1 MDLESGIKE
10 KSSGGWLIMG
20 RYWRIFREF
29 FRACFVEELEY
40 RSEFLGNLVSSFFGI
55 GIAILTIHIF
65 FYQTD
70 RLGGW
75 TYTDVLVLLGVF
87 NTLKGWI
94 DFALRPN
101 MPRLLEHVR
110 RGTLDYILTKPVDS
124 MFYVSFRHLVFWRL
138 IDVALGLGLIVYGLA
153 EKHYMPSLVDIL
165 VFLITMAS
173 SLVLIYS
180 LWMMLMTTSFWV
192 IRIDDLSFIFDSF
205 FETARFPIGMYR
217 GWVRVILTYVLPA
230 AVITNMPALSLLGKW
245 NMATAL
251 IAGLLAVVFLW
262 LARRF
267 WRFALRSY
275 TSASS

>member
-1 MDLESGIKE
+1 MDSGIKE
-10 KSSGGWLIMG
+10 KSGGRWLSVR
-20 RYWRIFREF
+20 RYVRIFREF

-55 GIAILTIHIF
+55 GIAILTVNIF

-70 RLGGW
+70 QLGGW
-75 TYTDVLVLLGVF
+75 AYADVLVLLGVF
-87 NTLKGWI
+87 NTLRGMI

-138 IDVALGLGLIVYGLA
+138 IDVLLGLGVIGYGLMV
-153 EKHYMPSLVDIL
+153 KRYIPSLFDVLI
-165 VFLITMAS
+165 FLITIAAS
-173 SLVLIYS
+173 FVLIYA

-205 FETARFPIGMYR
+205 FETARFPVGMYR
-217 GWVRVILTYVLPA
+217 GWVRVVLTYVLPA

-251 IAGLLAVVFLW
+251 IAVLLALVFLW

-267 WRFALRSY
+267 WRFALRFY

>member
-1 MDLESGIKE
+1 MESGINE
-10 KSSGGWLIMG
+10 KSGGRWLSVR
-20 RYWRIFREF
+20 RYIRIFREF

-40 RSEFLGNLVSSFFGI
+40 RSEFLSNLVSSFFGI
-55 GIAILTIHIF
+55 GIAILTVNIF

-70 RLGGW
+70 QLGGW
-75 TYTDVLVLLGVF
+75 AYADVLVLLGVF
-87 NTLKGWI
+87 NTLRGLI

-138 IDVALGLGLIVYGLA
+138 IDVLLGLGVIGYGLMV
-153 EKHYMPSLVDIL
+153 KRYIPSLFDVLI
-165 VFLITMAS
+165 FLITIAAS
-173 SLVLIYS
+173 FVLIYS

-217 GWVRVILTYVLPA
+217 GWVRVVLTYVLPA

-245 NMATAL
+245 DTATAL
-251 IAGLLAVVFLW
+251 IAVLLALVFLW

-267 WRFALRSY
+267 WRFALRFY

>member
-1 MDLESGIKE
+1 MESRIKE
-10 KSSGGWLIMG
+10 KSSGRWVKMR
-20 RYWRIFREF
+20 RYARIFREF
-29 FRACFVEELEY
+29 FRTCFVEELEY
-40 RSEFLGNLVSSFFGI
+40 RSEFLGNLLSSFFGI
-55 GIAILTIHIF
+55 GIAILTVNIF

-70 RLGGW
+70 QLAGW
-75 TYTDVLVLLGVF
+75 IYADVLVLLGVF
-87 NTLKGWI
+87 NTLRGLI

-138 IDVALGLGLIVYGLA
+138 IDVLLGLGVIGYGLV
-153 EKHYMPSLVDIL
+153 EKHYIPSLVDVA
-165 VFLITMAS
+165 VFIMTIAAS
-173 SLVLIYS
+173 FVLIYS

-217 GWVRVILTYVLPA
+217 GWVRVVLTYVLPA

-245 NMATAL
+245 NIVTAL
-251 IAGLLAVVFLW
+251 ISVVLAGVFLW
-262 LARRF
+262 LSRRF
-267 WRFALRSY
+267 WRFALRFY

>member
-1 MDLESGIKE
+1 MR
-10 KSSGGWLIMG
+10 
-20 RYWRIFREF
+20 RYVRIFREF

-40 RSEFLGNLVSSFFGI
+40 RSEFLGNLISSFFGI
-55 GIAILTIHIF
+55 GIAVLTVNIF

-70 RLGGW
+70 QLGGW
-75 TYTDVLVLLGVF
+75 TYADVLVLLGVF
-87 NTLKGWI
+87 NTLRGMI

-138 IDVALGLGLIVYGLA
+138 IDVLLGIGVIGYGLIK
-153 EKHYMPSLVDIL
+153 KHYIPSLVDVI
-165 VFLITMAS
+165 VFIVTIAAS
-173 SLVLIYS
+173 FVLIYS
-180 LWMMLMTTSFWV
+180 LWMLLMTTSFWV

-205 FETARFPIGMYR
+205 FETARFPVGMYR
-217 GWVRVILTYVLPA
+217 GWVRIVLTYVLPA

-251 IAGLLAVVFLW
+251 IAALLALVFLW

-267 WRFALRSY
+267 WRFALRFY

>member
-1 MDLESGIKE
+1 MESGIKE
-10 KSSGGWLIMG
+10 KPSGRWLSVR
-20 RYWRIFREF
+20 RYVRIFREF

-40 RSEFLGNLVSSFFGI
+40 RSEFLGNLISSFFGI
-55 GIAILTIHIF
+55 GIAVLTVNIF

-70 RLGGW
+70 QLGGW
-75 TYTDVLVLLGVF
+75 TYADVLVLLGVF
-87 NTLKGWI
+87 NTLRGMI

-138 IDVALGLGLIVYGLA
+138 IDVLLGLGVIGYGLMV
-153 EKHYMPSLVDIL
+153 KRYIPSLFDVLI
-165 VFLITMAS
+165 FLITIAAS
-173 SLVLIYS
+173 FVLIYS

-217 GWVRVILTYVLPA
+217 GLVRIVLTYVLPA

-245 NMATAL
+245 NMATAF
-251 IAGLLAVVFLW
+251 IAVLLALVFLW

-267 WRFALRSY
+267 WRFALRFY

>member
-1 MDLESGIKE
+1 MR
-10 KSSGGWLIMG
+10 
-20 RYWRIFREF
+20 RYVRIFREF

-40 RSEFLGNLVSSFFGI
+40 RSEFLGNLISSFFGI
-55 GIAILTIHIF
+55 GIAVLTVNIF

-70 RLGGW
+70 QLGGW
-75 TYTDVLVLLGVF
+75 TYADVLVLLGVF
-87 NTLKGWI
+87 NTLRGMI

-138 IDVALGLGLIVYGLA
+138 IDVLLGLGVIGYGLMV
-153 EKHYMPSLVDIL
+153 KRYIPSLFDVLI
-165 VFLITMAS
+165 FLITIAAS
-173 SLVLIYS
+173 FVLIYS

-217 GWVRVILTYVLPA
+217 GLVRIVLTYVLPA

-245 NMATAL
+245 NMATAF
-251 IAGLLAVVFLW
+251 IAVLLALVFLW

-267 WRFALRSY
+267 WRFALRFY

>member
-1 MDLESGIKE
+1 MESRIKE
-10 KSSGGWLIMG
+10 KSSGRWVKMR
-20 RYWRIFREF
+20 RYARIFREF
-29 FRACFVEELEY
+29 FRTCFVEELEY
-40 RSEFLGNLVSSFFGI
+40 RSEFLGNLLSSFFGI
-55 GIAILTIHIF
+55 GIAILTVNIF

-70 RLGGW
+70 QLAGW
-75 TYTDVLVLLGVF
+75 TYADVLVLLGVF
-87 NTLKGWI
+87 NTLRGLI

-138 IDVALGLGLIVYGLA
+138 IDVLLGLGVIGYGLV
-153 EKHYMPSLVDIL
+153 EKHYIPSLVDVA
-165 VFLITMAS
+165 VFIMTIAAS
-173 SLVLIYS
+173 FVLIYS

-217 GWVRVILTYVLPA
+217 GWVRVVLTYVLPA

-245 NMATAL
+245 NIVTAL
-251 IAGLLAVVFLW
+251 ISVVLAGVFLW
-262 LARRF
+262 LSRRF
-267 WRFALRSY
+267 WRFALRFY

>member
-1 MDLESGIKE
+1 MESGIKE
-10 KSSGGWLIMG
+10 KPSGRWLSVR
-20 RYWRIFREF
+20 RYVRIFREF

-40 RSEFLGNLVSSFFGI
+40 RSEFLGNLISSFFGI
-55 GIAILTIHIF
+55 GIAVLTVNIF

-70 RLGGW
+70 QLGGW
-75 TYTDVLVLLGVF
+75 TYADVLVLLGVF
-87 NTLKGWI
+87 NTLRGMI

-138 IDVALGLGLIVYGLA
+138 IDVLLGLGVIGYGLIVKRYI
-153 EKHYMPSLVDIL
+153 PSLFDVLI
-165 VFLITMAS
+165 FLITIAAS
-173 SLVLIYS
+173 FVLIYS

-217 GWVRVILTYVLPA
+217 GLVRIVLTYVLPA

-245 NMATAL
+245 NMATAF
-251 IAGLLAVVFLW
+251 IAVLLALVFLW

-267 WRFALRSY
+267 WRFALRFY

>member
-1 MDLESGIKE
+1 MGSRIKE
-10 KSSGGWLIMG
+10 KSGGRWLSMR
-20 RYWRIFREF
+20 RYVRIFREF

-40 RSEFLGNLVSSFFGI
+40 RSEFLGNFISSFFGI
-55 GIAILTIHIF
+55 GIAILTVNIF

-70 RLGGW
+70 QLGGW
-75 TYTDVLVLLGVF
+75 TYADVLVLLGVF
-87 NTLKGWI
+87 NTLRGLI

-138 IDVALGLGLIVYGLA
+138 IDVLLGLGVIGYGLV
-153 EKHYMPSLVDIL
+153 EKHYIPSLVDVV
-165 VFLITMAS
+165 VFIVTITAS
-173 SLVLIYS
+173 FVLIYS

-217 GWVRVILTYVLPA
+217 GWVRVVLTYVLPA

-251 IAGLLAVVFLW
+251 IAVLLALVFLW

-267 WRFALRSY
+267 WRFALRFY

>member
-1 MDLESGIKE
+1 MDSGIKE
-10 KSSGGWLIMG
+10 KSGGRWLSVR
-20 RYWRIFREF
+20 RYVRIFREF

-55 GIAILTIHIF
+55 GIAILTVNIF

-70 RLGGW
+70 QLGGW
-75 TYTDVLVLLGVF
+75 AYADVLVLLGVF
-87 NTLKGWI
+87 NTLRGLI

-138 IDVALGLGLIVYGLA
+138 IDVLLGLGVIGYGLMV
-153 EKHYMPSLVDIL
+153 KRYIPSLFDVLI
-165 VFLITMAS
+165 FLITIAAS
-173 SLVLIYS
+173 FVLIYS

-217 GWVRVILTYVLPA
+217 GWVRVALTYVLPA

-251 IAGLLAVVFLW
+251 IAVLLALVFLW

-267 WRFALRSY
+267 WRFALRFY

>member
-1 MDLESGIKE
+1 MESRIKE
-10 KSSGGWLIMG
+10 KSGGRWLSVR
-20 RYWRIFREF
+20 RYVRIFREF

-55 GIAILTIHIF
+55 GIAILTVNIF

-70 RLGGW
+70 QLGGW
-75 TYTDVLVLLGVF
+75 SYADVLVLLGVF
-87 NTLKGWI
+87 NTLRGMI

-138 IDVALGLGLIVYGLA
+138 IDVLLGLGVIGYGLV
-153 EKHYMPSLVDIL
+153 EKHYIPSLVDVV
-165 VFLITMAS
+165 VFIVTITAS
-173 SLVLIYS
+173 FVLIYS

-205 FETARFPIGMYR
+205 FETARFPSGMYR
-217 GWVRVILTYVLPA
+217 GWLRIVLTYVLPA

-245 NMATAL
+245 NIVTAL
-251 IAGLLAVVFLW
+251 VSVVLAGVFLW

-267 WRFALRSY
+267 WRFALRFY

>member
-1 MDLESGIKE
+1 MESGIKE
-10 KSSGGWLIMG
+10 KSGGRWLSVR
-20 RYWRIFREF
+20 RYVRIFREF
-29 FRACFVEELEY
+29 FRTCFVEELEY

-55 GIAILTIHIF
+55 GIAILTISIF

-70 RLGGW
+70 QLGGW
-75 TYTDVLVLLGVF
+75 AYADVLVLLGVF
-87 NTLKGWI
+87 NTLRGLI

-138 IDVALGLGLIVYGLA
+138 IDVLLGLGVIGYGLMV
-153 EKHYMPSLVDIL
+153 KHYIPSLFDVLIFL
-165 VFLITMAS
+165 VTIAAS
-173 SLVLIYS
+173 FVLIYS

-205 FETARFPIGMYR
+205 FETARFPVGMYR
-217 GWVRVILTYVLPA
+217 GWVRVVLTYVLPA

-245 NMATAL
+245 NMTTAL
-251 IAGLLAVVFLW
+251 IAVLLALVFLW

-267 WRFALRSY
+267 WRFALRFY

>member
-1 MDLESGIKE
+1 MDSGIKE
-10 KSSGGWLIMG
+10 KSGGRWLSVR
-20 RYWRIFREF
+20 RYVRIFREF

-55 GIAILTIHIF
+55 GIAILTVNIF

-70 RLGGW
+70 QLGGW
-75 TYTDVLVLLGVF
+75 AYADVLVLLGVF
-87 NTLKGWI
+87 NTLRGMI

-138 IDVALGLGLIVYGLA
+138 IDVLLGLGVIGYGLMV
-153 EKHYMPSLVDIL
+153 KRYIPSLFDVLI
-165 VFLITMAS
+165 FLITIAAS
-173 SLVLIYS
+173 FVLIYS

-205 FETARFPIGMYR
+205 FETARFPVGMYR
-217 GWVRVILTYVLPA
+217 GWVRVVLTYVLPA

-251 IAGLLAVVFLW
+251 IAVLLALVFLW

-267 WRFALRSY
+267 WRFALRFY

>member
-1 MDLESGIKE
+1 MESGINE
-10 KSSGGWLIMG
+10 KSGGRWLSVR
-20 RYWRIFREF
+20 RYIRIFREF

-55 GIAILTIHIF
+55 GIAILTVNIF

-70 RLGGW
+70 QLGGW
-75 TYTDVLVLLGVF
+75 AYADVLVLLGVF
-87 NTLKGWI
+87 NTLRGLI

-138 IDVALGLGLIVYGLA
+138 IDVLLGLGVIGYGLMV
-153 EKHYMPSLVDIL
+153 KRYIPSLFDVLI
-165 VFLITMAS
+165 FLITIAAS
-173 SLVLIYS
+173 FVLIYS

-217 GWVRVILTYVLPA
+217 GWVRVVLTYVLPA

-245 NMATAL
+245 DTATAL
-251 IAGLLAVVFLW
+251 IAVLLALVFLW

-267 WRFALRSY
+267 WRFALRFY

>member
-1 MDLESGIKE
+1 MDSGIKE
-10 KSSGGWLIMG
+10 KSGGRWLSVR
-20 RYWRIFREF
+20 RYVRIFREF

-55 GIAILTIHIF
+55 GIAILTVNIF

-70 RLGGW
+70 QLGGW
-75 TYTDVLVLLGVF
+75 AYADVLVLLGVF
-87 NTLKGWI
+87 NTLRGMI

-138 IDVALGLGLIVYGLA
+138 IDVLLGLGVIGYGLMV
-153 EKHYMPSLVDIL
+153 KRYIPSLFDVLI
-165 VFLITMAS
+165 FLITIAAS
-173 SLVLIYS
+173 FVLIYS

-205 FETARFPIGMYR
+205 FETARFPVGMYR
-217 GWVRVILTYVLPA
+217 GWVRVVLTYVLPA

-245 NMATAL
+245 NIATAL
-251 IAGLLAVVFLW
+251 IAVLLALVFLW

-267 WRFALRSY
+267 WRFALRFY

>member
-1 MDLESGIKE
+1 MDSGIKE
-10 KSSGGWLIMG
+10 KSGGRWLSVR
-20 RYWRIFREF
+20 RYVRIFREF

-55 GIAILTIHIF
+55 GIAILTVNIF

-70 RLGGW
+70 QLGGW
-75 TYTDVLVLLGVF
+75 AYADVLVLLGVF
-87 NTLKGWI
+87 NTLRGMI

-138 IDVALGLGLIVYGLA
+138 IDVLLGLGVIGYGLMV
-153 EKHYMPSLVDIL
+153 KRYIPSLFDVLI
-165 VFLITMAS
+165 FLITIAAS
-173 SLVLIYS
+173 FVLIYS

-205 FETARFPIGMYR
+205 FETARFPVGMYR
-217 GWVRVILTYVLPA
+217 GWMRVVLTYVLPA

-251 IAGLLAVVFLW
+251 IAVSLALVFLW

-267 WRFALRSY
+267 WRFALRFY

>member
-1 MDLESGIKE
+1 MESGIKE
-10 KSSGGWLIMG
+10 KSSGRWVKMR
-20 RYWRIFREF
+20 RYARIFREF
-29 FRACFVEELEY
+29 FRTCFVEELEY
-40 RSEFLGNLVSSFFGI
+40 RSEFLGNLLSSFFGI
-55 GIAILTIHIF
+55 GIAILTVNIF

-70 RLGGW
+70 QLAGW
-75 TYTDVLVLLGVF
+75 TYADVLVLLGVF
-87 NTLKGWI
+87 NTLRGLI

-138 IDVALGLGLIVYGLA
+138 IDVLLGLGVIGYGLV
-153 EKHYMPSLVDIL
+153 EKHYIPSLVDVA
-165 VFLITMAS
+165 VFIMTIAAS
-173 SLVLIYS
+173 FVLIYS

-217 GWVRVILTYVLPA
+217 GWVRVVLTYVLPA

-245 NMATAL
+245 NIATAL
-251 IAGLLAVVFLW
+251 IAVLLALVFLW

-267 WRFALRSY
+267 WRFALRFY

>member
-1 MDLESGIKE
+1 MR
-10 KSSGGWLIMG
+10 
-20 RYWRIFREF
+20 RYVRIFREF

-40 RSEFLGNLVSSFFGI
+40 RSEFLGNLISSFFGI
-55 GIAILTIHIF
+55 GIAVLTVNIF

-70 RLGGW
+70 QLGGW
-75 TYTDVLVLLGVF
+75 TYADVLVLLGVF
-87 NTLKGWI
+87 NTLRGMI

-138 IDVALGLGLIVYGLA
+138 IDVLLGLGVIGYGLMV
-153 EKHYMPSLVDIL
+153 KRYIPSLFDVLI
-165 VFLITMAS
+165 FLITIAAS
-173 SLVLIYS
+173 FVLIYS

-217 GWVRVILTYVLPA
+217 GLVRIVLTYVLPA
-230 AVITNMPALSLLGKW
+230 TVITNMPALSLLGKW
-245 NMATAL
+245 NMATAF
-251 IAGLLAVVFLW
+251 IAVLLALVFLW

-267 WRFALRSY
+267 WRFALRFY

>member
-1 MDLESGIKE
+1 MDSGIKE
-10 KSSGGWLIMG
+10 KSGGRWLSVR
-20 RYWRIFREF
+20 RYVRIFREF

-55 GIAILTIHIF
+55 GIAILTVNIF

-70 RLGGW
+70 QLGGW
-75 TYTDVLVLLGVF
+75 AYADVLVLLGVF
-87 NTLKGWI
+87 NTLRGMI

-138 IDVALGLGLIVYGLA
+138 IDVLLGLGVIGYGLMV
-153 EKHYMPSLVDIL
+153 KRYIPSLFDVLI
-165 VFLITMAS
+165 FLITIAAS
-173 SLVLIYS
+173 FVLIYS

-217 GWVRVILTYVLPA
+217 GWVRVALTYVLPA

-251 IAGLLAVVFLW
+251 IAVLLALVFLW

-267 WRFALRSY
+267 WRFALRFY

>member
-1 MDLESGIKE
+1 MESGIKE
-10 KSSGGWLIMG
+10 KPSGRWLSVR
-20 RYWRIFREF
+20 RYVRIFREF

-40 RSEFLGNLVSSFFGI
+40 RSEFLGNLISSFFGI
-55 GIAILTIHIF
+55 GIAVLTVNIF

-70 RLGGW
+70 QLGGW
-75 TYTDVLVLLGVF
+75 TYADVLVLLGVF
-87 NTLKGWI
+87 NTLRGMI

-138 IDVALGLGLIVYGLA
+138 IDVLLGLGVIGYGLMV
-153 EKHYMPSLVDIL
+153 KRYIPSLFDVLI
-165 VFLITMAS
+165 FLITIAAS
-173 SLVLIYS
+173 FILIYS

-217 GWVRVILTYVLPA
+217 GLVRIVLTYVLPA

-245 NMATAL
+245 NMATAF
-251 IAGLLAVVFLW
+251 IAVLLALVFLW

-267 WRFALRSY
+267 WRFALRFY

>member
-1 MDLESGIKE
+1 MGSRIKE
-10 KSSGGWLIMG
+10 KSGGRWLSVR
-20 RYWRIFREF
+20 RYVRIFREF

-40 RSEFLGNLVSSFFGI
+40 RSEFLGNLISSFFGI
-55 GIAILTIHIF
+55 GIAILTVNIF

-70 RLGGW
+70 QLGGW
-75 TYTDVLVLLGVF
+75 TYAEVLVLLGVF
-87 NTLKGWI
+87 NTLRGLI

-138 IDVALGLGLIVYGLA
+138 IDVLLGIGVIGYGLV
-153 EKHYMPSLVDIL
+153 EKHYIPSLVDVV
-165 VFLITMAS
+165 VFIVTIIAS
-173 SLVLIYS
+173 FVLIYS

-217 GWVRVILTYVLPA
+217 GWVRVVLTYVLPA

-251 IAGLLAVVFLW
+251 IAVLLALVFLW

-267 WRFALRSY
+267 WRFALRFY